1 MVQSRNRAPLETT
14 GQLAALAARVL
25 YRPGPRPRLHPA
37 TRTFQALR
45 LEVNSELQELE
56 KFLKAAP
63 LFLKPGGRLVVISF
77 HSLEDRLV
85 KMAFRAGDE
94 GGRPQWSPLTR
105 KPWRPEEEEIRR
117 NPRARSAKM
126 RVAARLAAN

>member
-1 MVQSRNRAPLETT
+1 
-14 GQLAALAARVL
+14 VL

-45 LEVNSELQELE
+45 LEVNRELQELE

-63 LFLKPGGRLVVISF
+63 VLLKPGGRLVVISF

-85 KMAFRAGDE
+85 KRAFRVNDDD
-94 GGRPQWSPLTR
+94 GRPCWLPLTR
-105 KPWRPEEEEIRR
+105 KPRLPEAGEIER

-126 RVAARLAAN
+126 RAATRLPAAEGV